1 MIVQR
6 FAKWAGEA
14 TTRERAEAAT
24 MLAEALVLGEAEGA
38 DRDTIVASL
47 TLLLDD
53 PAPSVRLAM
62 AKVLSGGCNVPRS
75 LVFALAADVAPVAAE
90 IAGRSAHLSTAD
102 LIDVAAVGSAAARR
116 AIAERPV
123 VPLPVAA
130 VIAELGEP
138 EAALALCRNDGAA
151 IGDSSFLCLVERFA
165 GDGRLR
171 EALLGRA
178 DLPPAMRHRLMI
190 AVRDTLAASNLLV
203 NLLGAKRAGVV
214 AFTAAE
220 RGTNVLAETL
230 TSRQMPDFGEYLRGS
245 GAVTPSLL
253 VRVVATGNIEPLHH
267 AHRQP
272 LGPLGTPGRR
282 DRWRRQIPGAAGAG
296 NRLRLEGRPCLPVR
310 RGSLALA
317 RNCKRRQG
325 VAPGRGARVDP
336 RKGERR
342 RFQRRD
348 TARRPDAAAAPR
360 RRGRARCGPQ
370 RGGRHRS
377 LRVRFSTR
385 PSRWTRGSLH

>member
-14 TTRERAEAAT
+14 TTKERAEAAT

-253 VRVVATGNIEPLHH
+253 VRVVATGNIELFITLIASLSGRSERRVAGIVGAGKSPALR
-267 AHRQP
+267 ALVIDCGLKEGLASLFGEAVSLWRAIARGDKALRP
-272 LGPLGTPGRR
+272 AAVPALILGRMS
-282 DRWRRQIPGAAGAG
+282 AAGSSGGIPHDALTLLRRLAG
-296 NRLRLEGRPCLPVR
+296 EAERDAVR
-310 RGSLALA
+310 SSA
-317 RNCKRRQG
+317 
-325 VAPGRGARVDP
+325 GAI
-336 RKGERR
+336 
-342 RFQRRD
+342 
-348 TARRPDAAAAPR
+348 AA
-360 RRGRARCGPQ
+360 
-370 RGGRHRS
+370 
-377 LRVRFSTR
+377 
-385 PSRWTRGSLH
+385 